1 MYLILKNFK
10 ILIMTKSIIITYNEA
25 EESFLMT
32 LFNRL
37 KIKTYNAPSSFV
49 PDDEHP
55 PTKDEFLNSLK
66 ESVAEMKAHQRGEIE
81 LQSIEDLLA
90 ELAEDS
96 VNV

>member
-1 MYLILKNFK
+1 
-10 ILIMTKSIIITYNEA
+10 MTKSIIISYNEA

-49 PDDEHP
+49 PNDEHP
-55 PTKDEFLNSLK
+55 PTKEEFLNSLK

-81 LQSIEDLLA
+81 LQSIDDLLA
-90 ELAEDS
+90 ELVPYMTNQNEKIWKME
-96 VNV
+96 N

>member
-1 MYLILKNFK
+1 
-10 ILIMTKSIIITYNEA
+10 MTKSIIITYNEA

-49 PDDEHP
+49 PNDEHP
-55 PTKDEFLNSLK
+55 PTKEEFLNRLK

-81 LQSIEDLLA
+81 LQSIDDLLA
-90 ELAEDS
+90 ELVPYTTNQNEKIWKME
-96 VNV
+96 N

>member
-1 MYLILKNFK
+1 
-10 ILIMTKSIIITYNEA
+10 MTKSIIISYNEA

-49 PDDEHP
+49 PNDEHP
-55 PTKDEFLNSLK
+55 PTKEEFLNSLK

-81 LQSIEDLLA
+81 LQSIDDLLA
-90 ELAEDS
+90 ELVPYTTNQNEKIWKME
-96 VNV
+96 N

>member
-1 MYLILKNFK
+1 
-10 ILIMTKSIIITYNEA
+10 MTKSIIITYNEA

-49 PDDEHP
+49 PNDEHP
-55 PTKDEFLNSLK
+55 PTKEEFLNSLK

-81 LQSIEDLLA
+81 LQSIDDLLA
-90 ELAEDS
+90 ELVPYTTNQNEKIWKME
-96 VNV
+96 N